1 MAITDEVCA
10 DATSIGTGELSRG
23 IACGKGAAV
32 FIAVVMTVIGVVAH
46 IAQWH
51 TAAIVTGE
59 VHGRAGVEGLARG
72 TTWHLVIFVGKDRLQ
87 TANAEKEG

>member
-1 MAITDEVCA
+1 M
-10 DATSIGTGELSRG
+10 
-23 IACGKGAAV
+23 

-46 IAQWH
+46 IVKWH

-72 TTWHLVIFVGKDRLQ
+72 TTWHLLIFFKKKIDFKQQMQQ
-87 TANAEKEG
+87 TKAN

>member
-10 DATSIGTGELSRG
+10 DAASIGTGELSRG
-23 IACGKGAAV
+23 IARGKGAAE
-32 FIAVVMTVIGVVAH
+32 FIAVVLTVIGVVAH
-46 IAQWH
+46 IVKWH

-72 TTWHLVIFVGKDRLQ
+72 TTWYLLIFVLKDRLQ
-87 TANAEKEG
+87 TVNKGKQT